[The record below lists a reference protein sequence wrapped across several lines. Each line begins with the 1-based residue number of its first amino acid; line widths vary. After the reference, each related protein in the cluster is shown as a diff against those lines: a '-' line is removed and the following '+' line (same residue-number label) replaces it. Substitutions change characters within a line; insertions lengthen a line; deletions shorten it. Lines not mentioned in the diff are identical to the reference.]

1 MKLKDKPFNAI
12 KNRTK
17 TIEMRLWDDK
27 RKNISAGDAIEFVHF
42 DNPEDKIYTRVVGI
56 HIYPTF
62 KELYRDYRKEEL
74 GYSADEIAN
83 PADMEKYYPLSQQEL
98 SCVVGIEIRLI
109 DKDEV

>member
-1 MKLKDKPFNAI
+1 MKLRDKPFKAI

-17 TIEMRLWDDK
+17 TIEMRLWDEK
-27 RKNISAGDAIEFVHF
+27 RKNISAGDVIEFVYY
-42 DNPEDKIYTRVVGI
+42 DNPEDKIYTRVVGV

-74 GYSADEIAN
+74 GYGADEMAS
-83 PADMEKYYPLSQQEL
+83 PKDMEEYYPLSEQKKY
-98 SCVVGIEIRLI
+98 CVVGIEVRLI